1 MGRKA
6 GSCWWQMPSA
16 PLSLPGPVSSVLSPA
31 EAHGSTP
38 GPPPAP
44 PAAAALSG
52 DLWAGHRGS
61 RVTLPKNRAPTHLTH
76 RIHTC
81 THSEAEKPVNE
92 QLIHQKFRVNLKT
105 RIEIEPWIR
114 RFRAEGTVD
123 YSQLTFD
130 PGQNEL
136 IVGARPKKG
145 FLLFIKIELI
155 TSPNLL
161 ELHPGLNRDASVS
174 SHSPKT
180 CSQKPSLQ
188 AASGGPLIDTDL
200 VNLRPLHLLC
210 YVKLKQEA
218 EWHCDKF
225 TKGACFSRGKSEEEC
240 QNYIRVLLV
249 NGERL
254 FTCGTN
260 AFTPICT
267 NRTLTNLTEIHDQ
280 ISGMARCPYNPLHNS
295 TALITSSGE
304 LYAATAMDFSG
315 RDPAIYRS
323 LGGLPPLRTAQYN
336 SKWLNGTV
344 GGGLGWG
351 WVEAEPNFVSSY
363 DIGNFTYFFFR
374 ENAVEHDCGRTVF
387 SRAAR
392 VCKNDIGGRF
402 LLEDTWTT
410 FMKARLNCSR
420 PGEIPFSYNELQGTF
435 FLPEL
440 ELLYGIFTTNVNSI
454 AASAVCAFNLSAI
467 TQVFSGPF
475 KYQEN
480 SRSAWLPYP
489 NPNPDFQC
497 GTIDYGSYVNLT
509 ERNLQD
515 AQKFILMHEVIQPIV
530 PVPYFMEDNVRF
542 SHVAVDVVQGKDML
556 YHIIYLATGARGYYY
571 HMQDY
576 GTIKKV
582 LSPLNQTTGSCLLD
596 EIELFPPRRRQPIL
610 SLLILHSRS
619 ELFVGVRDQVIKIP
633 LIRCNFHK
641 TRDACVGA
649 RDPYCGWDLVLK
661 KCTMLEDSVSMS
673 QWEQSITRCPVRN
686 VTVDGHFGPWS
697 SWRSCSHSDGGSV
710 GSCQCRTRACNNPSP
725 QCGGQ
730 QCQGTSVEVANCSR
744 NGAWTPWTAWAPCS
758 TSCGIGF
765 QVRQRSCSNPTPRHG
780 GRVCVGQNR
789 EERYCNEHLPCPPH
803 IYWSAWSP
811 WERCTV
817 PCGGGIQ
824 SRRRTC
830 ENGNECPG
838 CSVVDANDG
847 EAQVADSLDFPACAT
862 PAVLVK
868 AIAHCGFKLSLTH
881 MTGMCFT
888 SAVCVLAET
897 NVAVTT
903 CYPPQEYQSCNTLP
917 CPDLKKTTP
926 WTPWTPVNI
935 SDNGGHYEQRFRY
948 TCKARVAEPGLLEV
962 GRQRIEMRYCSSD
975 GSTGCS
981 TDAQEVSSNCPCVS
995 DLLRSGRITGLTV
1008 NGGWS
1013 AWSSWS
1019 QCSRD
1024 CSSGIRSRKR
1034 TCTNPKP
1041 KYGGTSCLGPAQEY
1055 QECNTTPCPVDGS
1068 WSCWSPWSK
1077 CSVTCGGGHYI
1088 RTRTCSNPPPA
1099 YGGDICLGLHT
1110 EEALCNT
1117 QPCPESWSDWSEWS
1131 HCDSSGV
1138 QVRLRHCDVLFPTG
1152 NQCAGN
1158 TSESRACLT
1167 DSNYIPDFN
1176 VFHMIAVG
1184 LSSSILGCLVT
1195 LLVYTYCQRYQQ
1207 QSHDAT
1213 VIHPISAAPLNTS
1226 ITNHINKLDKYDSVE
1241 AIKAFNKNNLI
1252 LEERNKYFNP
1262 QLAGKT
1268 YTNAY
1273 FTDVNTYDDY

>member
-1 MGRKA
+1 M
-6 GSCWWQMPSA
+6 
-16 PLSLPGPVSSVLSPA
+16 
-31 EAHGSTP
+31 
-38 GPPPAP
+38 AP
-44 PAAAALSG
+44 PAGSSRARCMLSLQG
-52 DLWAGHRGS
+52 MLVLLAGSWAGREPSWAPESPCHRAEHPIIS
-61 RVTLPKNRAPTHLTH
+61 
-76 RIHTC
+76 
-81 THSEAEKPVNE
+81 HS
-92 QLIHQKFRVNLKT
+92 
-105 RIEIEPWIR
+105 EIEPWIH

-136 IVGARPKKG
+136 IVGARNH
-145 FLLFIKIELI
+145 LF
-155 TSPNLL
+155 
-161 ELHPGLNRDASVS
+161 R
-174 SHSPKT
+174 
-180 CSQKPSLQ
+180 
-188 AASGGPLIDTDL
+188 
-200 VNLRPLHLLC
+200 LHLEDLS
-210 YVKLKQEA
+210 LIQGA
-218 EWHCDKF
+218 EWQCDEF

-249 NGERL
+249 NGDRL

-267 NRTLTNLTEIHDQ
+267 NRTLTNLTEVHEQ

-295 TALITSSGE
+295 TALITSNGE

-336 SKWLNGTV
+336 SKWLN
-344 GGGLGWG
+344 
-351 WVEAEPNFVSSY
+351 EPNFVSSY

-374 ENAVEHDCGRTVF
+374 ENAVEHDCGKTIF

-420 PGEIPFSYNELQGTF
+420 PGEIPFDYSELQDTF

-440 ELLYGIFTTNVNSI
+440 ELLYGIFTTNMNSI

-515 AQKFILMHEVIQPIV
+515 AQKFILMHEVVQPVV

-556 YHIIYLATGARGYYY
+556 FHIIYLAT
-571 HMQDY
+571 DY
-576 GTIKKV
+576 GTIRKV
-582 LSPLNQTTGSCLLD
+582 LSPLNQSAGSCLLD
-596 EIELFPPRRRQPIL
+596 EIELFPPRKRQPIR
-610 SLLILHSRS
+610 SLLIQHSRS
-619 ELFVGVRDQVIKIP
+619 VLFVGVRDQVIKIP
-633 LIRCNFHK
+633 LMRCNFHK
-641 TRDACVGA
+641 TRQACVGA

-661 KCTMLEDSVSMS
+661 KCTTLEESLSMS
-673 QWEQSITRCPVRN
+673 QWEQSITECPTRN
-686 VTVDGHFGPWS
+686 VTVNGRFGPWS
-697 SWRSCSHSDGGSV
+697 GWKTCGHSDGGSV
-710 GSCQCRTRACNNPSP
+710 GSCLCRTRACDSPSP
-725 QCGGQ
+725 QCDGQ
-730 QCQGTSVEVANCSR
+730 QCQGPSVEVTNCSR
-744 NGAWTPWTAWAPCS
+744 NGAWTPWTSWSPCS

-765 QVRQRSCSNPTPRHG
+765 QVRQRTCSNPTPRHG

-803 IYWSAWSP
+803 VYWSSWSP

-817 PCGGGIQ
+817 PCGGGLQ
-824 SRRRTC
+824 TRRRTC

-838 CSVVDANDG
+838 CS
-847 EAQVADSLDFPACAT
+847 L
-862 PAVLVK
+862 
-868 AIAHCGFKLSLTH
+868 
-881 MTGMCFT
+881 
-888 SAVCVLAET
+888 
-897 NVAVTT
+897 
-903 CYPPQEYQSCNTLP
+903 EYQSCNSLP

-948 TCKARVAEPGLLEV
+948 TCKARVPDPGLLEV

-981 TDAQEVSSNCPCVS
+981 TDG
-995 DLLRSGRITGLTV
+995 DLLRSGRISAHTV

-1024 CSSGIRSRKR
+1024 CSRGIRSRKR
-1034 TCTNPKP
+1034 TCNNPEP
-1041 KYGGTSCLGPAQEY
+1041 KYGGIPCLGPALEY
-1055 QECNTTPCPVDGS
+1055 QECNITPCPVDGS

-1077 CSVTCGGGHYI
+1077 CSVTCGGGHYM

-1117 QPCPESWSDWSEWS
+1117 QPCPESWSGWSEWS
-1131 HCDSSGV
+1131 PCEPAGT
-1138 QVRLRHCDVLFPTG
+1138 QTRFRHCDVLFPTG
-1152 NQCAGN
+1152 NQCSGN
-1158 TSESRACLT
+1158 STETRACVFH
-1167 DSNYIPDFN
+1167 SNFIPETSIARSSREEKRCGDFN
-1176 VFHMIAVG
+1176 LFHMIAVG
-1184 LSSSILGCLVT
+1184 LSSSILGCLIT

-1262 QLAGKT
+1262 HLAGKT

-1273 FTDVNTYDDY
+1273 FTDLNTYDDY

>member
-1 MGRKA
+1 MAPPPVGR
-6 GSCWWQMPSA
+6 
-16 PLSLPGPVSSVLSPA
+16 LSLTRHAVLLL
-31 EAHGSTP
+31 HCM
-38 GPPPAP
+38 
-44 PAAAALSG
+44 LV
-52 DLWAGHRGS
+52 LWAGGVVGRRGPVLLPESPCHRAEHPLIS
-61 RVTLPKNRAPTHLTH
+61 
-76 RIHTC
+76 HTDM
-81 THSEAEKPVNE
+81 
-92 QLIHQKFRVNLKT
+92 
-105 RIEIEPWIR
+105 EPWIH

-130 PGQNEL
+130 PSQNEL
-136 IVGARPKKG
+136 IVGARNH
-145 FLLFIKIELI
+145 LFRLNLEDLSLI
-155 TSPNLL
+155 
-161 ELHPGLNRDASVS
+161 
-174 SHSPKT
+174 
-180 CSQKPSLQ
+180 
-188 AASGGPLIDTDL
+188 
-200 VNLRPLHLLC
+200 
-210 YVKLKQEA
+210 QEA
-218 EWHCDKF
+218 EWHCDEF

-249 NGERL
+249 NGDRL

-336 SKWLNGTV
+336 SKWLN
-344 GGGLGWG
+344 
-351 WVEAEPNFVSSY
+351 EPNFVSSY

-420 PGEIPFSYNELQGTF
+420 PGEIPFNYNELQGTF
-435 FLPEL
+435 YLPEL

-467 TQVFSGPF
+467 TQVFGGPF

-515 AQKFILMHEVIQPIV
+515 AQKFLLMNEVVQPV
-530 PVPYFMEDNVRF
+530 QPVPYFMEDNIRF

-556 YHIIYLATGARGYYY
+556 FHIIYLAT
-571 HMQDY
+571 DY
-576 GTIKKV
+576 GTIRKV
-582 LSPLNQTTGSCLLD
+582 LSPLNQSMGSCLLD
-596 EIELFPPRRRQPIL
+596 EIELFPPRRRQPIR
-610 SLLILHSRS
+610 SLLILHSSS
-619 ELFVGVRDQVIKIP
+619 ELYVGVRDQVIKIP
-633 LIRCNFHK
+633 LMRCNFHK
-641 TRDACVGA
+641 TREACVGA
-649 RDPYCGWDLVLK
+649 RDPYCGWDLVLR
-661 KCTMLEDSVSMS
+661 KCTTLEESVSMS
-673 QWEQSITRCPVRN
+673 QWEQSITKCPVRN
-686 VTVDGHFGPWS
+686 VTVDGGFGSWS
-697 SWRSCSHSDGGSV
+697 GWGACSNTDGGSA
-710 GSCQCRTRACNNPSP
+710 GSCLCRTRACDNPTP

-730 QCQGTSVEVANCSR
+730 SCHGLNVEVANCSR
-744 NGAWTPWTAWAPCS
+744 NGAWTPWTLWAPCS

-803 IYWSAWSP
+803 VYWSAWSA

-838 CSVVDANDG
+838 CA
-847 EAQVADSLDFPACAT
+847 
-862 PAVLVK
+862 
-868 AIAHCGFKLSLTH
+868 
-881 MTGMCFT
+881 
-888 SAVCVLAET
+888 
-897 NVAVTT
+897 
-903 CYPPQEYQSCNTLP
+903 QEYQSCNTLP

-948 TCKARVAEPGLLEV
+948 TCKARVPDPALLEV

-981 TDAQEVSSNCPCVS
+981 TDGE
-995 DLLRSGRITGLTV
+995 LLLSGKISGHTV
-1008 NGGWS
+1008 NGGWTS
-1013 AWSSWS
+1013 WSSWS

-1024 CSSGIRSRKR
+1024 CSRGIRSRKR
-1034 TCTNPKP
+1034 TCTSPEP
-1041 KYGGTSCLGPAQEY
+1041 RHGGQTCLGPAQEY
-1055 QECNTTPCPVDGS
+1055 QECNVTPCPVDGS
-1068 WSCWSPWSK
+1068 WSCWSGWSK
-1077 CSVTCGGGHYI
+1077 CSVTCGGGHYM
-1088 RTRTCSNPPPA
+1088 RTRTCNNPPPA

-1117 QPCPESWSDWSEWS
+1117 QSCPESWSNWSEWS
-1131 HCDSSGV
+1131 QCDSAGSQLRV
-1138 QVRLRHCDVLFPTG
+1138 RHCDILFPTG
-1152 NQCAGN
+1152 NQCSGN
-1158 TSESRACLT
+1158 HTETRACPP
-1167 DSNYIPDFN
+1167 DSNFIPEVSIARSSQEERRCGDFN
-1176 VFHMIAVG
+1176 LFHMIAVG
-1184 LSSSILGCLVT
+1184 LSSSIMGCLVT

-1241 AIKAFNKNNLI
+1241 AIKPDVSVLLTLDEPGMRQPLSANMAVSMRG
-1252 LEERNKYFNP
+1252 LEIFY
-1262 QLAGKT
+1262 
-1268 YTNAY
+1268 
-1273 FTDVNTYDDY
+1273 

>member
-1 MGRKA
+1 
-6 GSCWWQMPSA
+6 P
-16 PLSLPGPVSSVLSPA
+16 VLSVA
-31 EAHGSTP
+31 EM
-38 GPPPAP
+38 
-44 PAAAALSG
+44 
-52 DLWAGHRGS
+52 
-61 RVTLPKNRAPTHLTH
+61 
-76 RIHTC
+76 
-81 THSEAEKPVNE
+81 
-92 QLIHQKFRVNLKT
+92 
-105 RIEIEPWIR
+105 EPWIF
-114 RFRAEGTVD
+114 RFKAEGTVD

-136 IVGARPKKG
+136 IVGARNHLFRLNLEDLTLIQPFESVIRRVTAQPAELGLRSRTCDRGRIGKSLHSSTCWQILGLKG
-145 FLLFIKIELI
+145 RL
-155 TSPNLL
+155 
-161 ELHPGLNRDASVS
+161 G
-174 SHSPKT
+174 
-180 CSQKPSLQ
+180 
-188 AASGGPLIDTDL
+188 
-200 VNLRPLHLLC
+200 
-210 YVKLKQEA
+210 EA
-218 EWHCDKF
+218 EWHCDEF
-225 TKGACFSRGKSEEEC
+225 TRGACFSRGKSEEEC

-249 NGERL
+249 NGNRL

-336 SKWLNGTV
+336 SKWLN
-344 GGGLGWG
+344 
-351 WVEAEPNFVSSY
+351 EPNFVSSY

-374 ENAVEHDCGRTVF
+374 ENAVEHDCGRMVF
-387 SRAAR
+387 SRAGR

-420 PGEIPFSYNELQGTF
+420 PGEVPFNYNELQGTF
-435 FLPEL
+435 YLPEL
-440 ELLYGIFTTNVNSI
+440 ELLYGIFTTNVWSPPLLLVSTYRNSI
-454 AASAVCAFNLSAI
+454 AASAVCTFNLSAI
-467 TQVFSGPF
+467 AQVFRGPF

-497 GTIDYGSYVNLT
+497 GTIDSGSYVNLT

-515 AQKFILMHEVIQPIV
+515 AQKFLLMHEPVD
-530 PVPYFMEDNVRF
+530 PVPYFMEDSVRF
-542 SHVAVDVVQGKDML
+542 THVAVDVVQGKDVL
-556 YHIIYLATGARGYYY
+556 FHIIFLAT
-571 HMQDY
+571 DY
-576 GTIKKV
+576 GTIRKV
-582 LSPLNQTTGSCLLD
+582 LSPLNHSTGSCLLE
-596 EIELFPPRRRQPIL
+596 EIELFPPRKRQPIR

-619 ELFVGVRDQVIKIP
+619 ELYVGVRDQVIKIP
-633 LIRCNFHK
+633 LKRCSYHK
-641 TRDACVGA
+641 SREACVGA
-649 RDPYCGWDLVLK
+649 RDPYCGWDLLLK
-661 KCTMLEDSVSMS
+661 KCTTLEESVRMS
-673 QWEQSITRCPVRN
+673 QWEQSITKCPVRN
-686 VTVDGHFGPWS
+686 VTVDGGFGAWS
-697 SWRSCSHSDGGSV
+697 GWSACSHNDGGNG
-710 GSCQCRTRACNNPSP
+710 GSCLCRTRACDSPSP

-730 QCQGTSVEVANCSR
+730 QCQGISVEVANCSR
-744 NGAWTPWTAWAPCS
+744 NGAWTPWTSWSPCS

-765 QVRQRSCSNPTPRHG
+765 QVRQRSCSNPSPRHG

-803 IYWSAWSP
+803 VYWSAWSV

-817 PCGGGIQ
+817 ACGGGIQ

-830 ENGNECPG
+830 ENGNDCPG
-838 CSVVDANDG
+838 CG
-847 EAQVADSLDFPACAT
+847 QIL
-862 PAVLVK
+862 
-868 AIAHCGFKLSLTH
+868 
-881 MTGMCFT
+881 
-888 SAVCVLAET
+888 
-897 NVAVTT
+897 T
-903 CYPPQEYQSCNTLP
+903 CYHALVRGLACVPSRSVFGTLSTTEAPREFCCILGVYNIDRQIKEAEFLGPPGNSELMLATNEYQSCNTLP

-948 TCKARVAEPGLLEV
+948 TCKARIPDPSLLEV

-981 TDAQEVSSNCPCVS
+981 TDGDV
-995 DLLRSGRITGLTV
+995 LRLGRISGNTL

-1013 AWSSWS
+1013 SWTSWS

-1024 CSSGIRSRKR
+1024 CSRGIRSRKR
-1034 TCTNPKP
+1034 TCNNPEP
-1041 KYGGTSCLGPAQEY
+1041 KYGGQACQGPAQEY
-1055 QECNTTPCPVDGS
+1055 QECNITPCPVDGS
-1068 WSCWSPWSK
+1068 WSCWSSWSK
-1077 CSVTCGGGHYI
+1077 CSVTCGGGHYM

-1117 QPCPESWSDWSEWS
+1117 QPCPEVSIAR
-1131 HCDSSGV
+1131 SSQDERRCG
-1138 QVRLRHCDVLFPTG
+1138 
-1152 NQCAGN
+1152 
-1158 TSESRACLT
+1158 
-1167 DSNYIPDFN
+1167 DFN
-1176 VFHMIAVG
+1176 LFHMIAVG

-1195 LLVYTYCQRYQQ
+1195 LLVYSYCQRYQQ
-1207 QSHDAT
+1207 QAHDAT
-1213 VIHPISAAPLNTS
+1213 VIHPITAAPLNTS

-1273 FTDVNTYDDY
+1273 FTDLNTYDDY

>member
-1 MGRKA
+1 M
-6 GSCWWQMPSA
+6 
-16 PLSLPGPVSSVLSPA
+16 
-31 EAHGSTP
+31 
-38 GPPPAP
+38 AP
-44 PAAAALSG
+44 PAGSSRARCMLSLQG
-52 DLWAGHRGS
+52 MLVLLAGSWAGREPSWAPESPCHRAEHPIIS
-61 RVTLPKNRAPTHLTH
+61 
-76 RIHTC
+76 
-81 THSEAEKPVNE
+81 HS
-92 QLIHQKFRVNLKT
+92 
-105 RIEIEPWIR
+105 EIEPWIH

-136 IVGARPKKG
+136 IVGARNH
-145 FLLFIKIELI
+145 LF
-155 TSPNLL
+155 
-161 ELHPGLNRDASVS
+161 R
-174 SHSPKT
+174 
-180 CSQKPSLQ
+180 
-188 AASGGPLIDTDL
+188 
-200 VNLRPLHLLC
+200 LHLEDLS
-210 YVKLKQEA
+210 LIQGA
-218 EWHCDKF
+218 EWQCDEF

-249 NGERL
+249 NGDRL

-267 NRTLTNLTEIHDQ
+267 NRTLTNLTEVHEQ

-295 TALITSSGE
+295 TALITSNGE

-336 SKWLNGTV
+336 SKWLN
-344 GGGLGWG
+344 
-351 WVEAEPNFVSSY
+351 EPNFVSSY

-374 ENAVEHDCGRTVF
+374 ENAVEHDCGKTIF

-392 VCKNDIGGRF
+392 
-402 LLEDTWTT
+402 
-410 FMKARLNCSR
+410 ARLNCSR
-420 PGEIPFSYNELQGTF
+420 PGEIPFDYSELQDTF

-440 ELLYGIFTTNVNSI
+440 ELLYGIFTTNMNSI

-515 AQKFILMHEVIQPIV
+515 AQKFILMHEVVQPVV

-556 YHIIYLATGARGYYY
+556 FHIIYLAT
-571 HMQDY
+571 DY
-576 GTIKKV
+576 GTIRKV
-582 LSPLNQTTGSCLLD
+582 LSPLNQSAGSCLLD
-596 EIELFPPRRRQPIL
+596 EIELFPPRKRQPIR
-610 SLLILHSRS
+610 SLLIQHSRS
-619 ELFVGVRDQVIKIP
+619 VLFVGVRDQVIKIP
-633 LIRCNFHK
+633 LMRCNFHK
-641 TRDACVGA
+641 TRQACVGA

-661 KCTMLEDSVSMS
+661 KCTTLEESLSMS
-673 QWEQSITRCPVRN
+673 QWEQSITECPTRN
-686 VTVDGHFGPWS
+686 VTVNGRFGPWS
-697 SWRSCSHSDGGSV
+697 GWKTCGHSDGGSV
-710 GSCQCRTRACNNPSP
+710 GSCLCRTRACDSPSP
-725 QCGGQ
+725 QCDGQ
-730 QCQGTSVEVANCSR
+730 QCQGPSVEVTNCSR
-744 NGAWTPWTAWAPCS
+744 NGAWTPWTSWSPCS

-765 QVRQRSCSNPTPRHG
+765 QVRQRTCSNPTPRHG

-803 IYWSAWSP
+803 VYWSSWSP

-817 PCGGGIQ
+817 PCGGGLQ
-824 SRRRTC
+824 TRRRTC

-838 CSVVDANDG
+838 CS
-847 EAQVADSLDFPACAT
+847 L
-862 PAVLVK
+862 
-868 AIAHCGFKLSLTH
+868 
-881 MTGMCFT
+881 
-888 SAVCVLAET
+888 
-897 NVAVTT
+897 
-903 CYPPQEYQSCNTLP
+903 EYQSCNSLP

-948 TCKARVAEPGLLEV
+948 TCKARVPDPGLLEV

-981 TDAQEVSSNCPCVS
+981 TDG
-995 DLLRSGRITGLTV
+995 DLLRSGRISAHTV

-1024 CSSGIRSRKR
+1024 CSRGIRSRKR
-1034 TCTNPKP
+1034 TCNNPEP
-1041 KYGGTSCLGPAQEY
+1041 KYGGIPCLGPALEY
-1055 QECNTTPCPVDGS
+1055 QECNITPCPVDGS

-1077 CSVTCGGGHYI
+1077 CSVTCGGGHYM

-1117 QPCPESWSDWSEWS
+1117 QPCPESWSGWSEWS
-1131 HCDSSGV
+1131 PCEPAGT
-1138 QVRLRHCDVLFPTG
+1138 QTRFRHCDVLFPTG
-1152 NQCAGN
+1152 NQCSGN
-1158 TSESRACLT
+1158 STETRACVFH
-1167 DSNYIPDFN
+1167 SNFIPETSIARSSREEKRCGDFN
-1176 VFHMIAVG
+1176 LFHMIAVG
-1184 LSSSILGCLVT
+1184 LSSSILGCLIT

-1241 AIKAFNKNNLI
+1241 AIKPDVSVLLPLDDHSMRQPLSSNI
-1252 LEERNKYFNP
+1252 GMSRGLEVFY
-1262 QLAGKT
+1262 
-1268 YTNAY
+1268 
-1273 FTDVNTYDDY
+1273 

>member
-1 MGRKA
+1 MACPASGT
-6 GSCWWQMPSA
+6 
-16 PLSLPGPVSSVLSPA
+16 PLTCYLVLLRGLLLLLQPRGVPCGAATGALESPC
-31 EAHGSTP
+31 HR
-38 GPPPAP
+38 
-44 PAAAALSG
+44 
-52 DLWAGHRGS
+52 AGHPLIS
-61 RVTLPKNRAPTHLTH
+61 
-76 RIHTC
+76 HT
-81 THSEAEKPVNE
+81 
-92 QLIHQKFRVNLKT
+92 
-105 RIEIEPWIR
+105 EIEPWIR

-136 IVGARPKKG
+136 IVGARNH
-145 FLLFIKIELI
+145 LF
-155 TSPNLL
+155 
-161 ELHPGLNRDASVS
+161 R
-174 SHSPKT
+174 
-180 CSQKPSLQ
+180 
-188 AASGGPLIDTDL
+188 
-200 VNLRPLHLLC
+200 LHLEDLS
-210 YVKLKQEA
+210 LIQEA
-218 EWHCDKF
+218 EWHCDVF

-249 NGERL
+249 NGDRL

-336 SKWLNGTV
+336 SKWLN
-344 GGGLGWG
+344 
-351 WVEAEPNFVSSY
+351 EPNFVSSY

-387 SRAAR
+387 SRVAR

-420 PGEIPFSYNELQGTF
+420 PGEIPFTYNELQGTF
-435 FLPEL
+435 LLPEL

-454 AASAVCAFNLSAI
+454 AASAVCAFNLSAV

-489 NPNPDFQC
+489 NPTPDFQC

-515 AQKFILMHEVIQPIV
+515 AQKFILMHEVVQPIV

-556 YHIIYLATGARGYYY
+556 YHIIYLAT
-571 HMQDY
+571 DY

-596 EIELFPPRRRQPIL
+596 EIELFPSRRRRPIL
-610 SLLILHSRS
+610 SLLILHSGS
-619 ELFVGVRDQVIKIP
+619 ELFVGVRDQVIKIH
-633 LIRCNFHK
+633 LMRCDFHK
-641 TRDACVGA
+641 TREACVGA

-661 KCTMLEDSVSMS
+661 KCTTLEESVSMS
-673 QWEQSITRCPVRN
+673 QWEQSITQCPVRN
-686 VTVDGHFGPWS
+686 VTVDGHFGTWS
-697 SWRSCSHSDGGSV
+697 NWKACSHSDGVTMGW
-710 GSCQCRTRACNNPSP
+710 CQCRTRLCNSPSP

-730 QCQGTSVEVANCSR
+730 QCQGSSVEVANCSR
-744 NGAWTPWTAWAPCS
+744 NGAWTPWTSWTPCS
-758 TSCGIGF
+758 TTCGIGF

-803 IYWSAWSP
+803 VYWSAWSP

-817 PCGGGIQ
+817 PCGGGVQ
-824 SRRRTC
+824 SRRRNC

-838 CSVVDANDG
+838 CSV
-847 EAQVADSLDFPACAT
+847 
-862 PAVLVK
+862 
-868 AIAHCGFKLSLTH
+868 
-881 MTGMCFT
+881 
-888 SAVCVLAET
+888 
-897 NVAVTT
+897 
-903 CYPPQEYQSCNTLP
+903 EYQSCNTLP
-917 CPDLKKTTP
+917 CLDLKKTTP

-948 TCKARVAEPGLLEV
+948 TCKARVPEPSLLEV

-981 TDAQEVSSNCPCVS
+981 ADGE
-995 DLLRSGRITGLTV
+995 LMLSGRITGLMV
-1008 NGGWS
+1008 NGAWS
-1013 AWSSWS
+1013 SWSSWS

-1034 TCTNPKP
+1034 VCASPKP
-1041 KYGGTSCLGPAQEY
+1041 KYGGTACLGPAQEY

-1068 WSCWSPWSK
+1068 WSCWSSWSK
-1077 CSVTCGGGHYI
+1077 CSVTCGGGHYV

-1131 HCDSSGV
+1131 HCDSSGS

-1152 NQCAGN
+1152 NQCSGN
-1158 TSESRACLT
+1158 SSESRTCLS
-1167 DSNYIPDFN
+1167 DNFIPEISVAHSSRDYRQCGDFS
-1176 VFHMIAVG
+1176 VFHMVAVG
-1184 LSSSILGCLVT
+1184 LSSSMLGCLVT
-1195 LLVYTYCQRYQQ
+1195 LLVYTYCQRFQQ

-1226 ITNHINKLDKYDSVE
+1226 VTNHINKLDKYDSVE

-1262 QLAGKT
+1262 QLAAKT
-1268 YTNAY
+1268 YTNTY

>member
-1 MGRKA
+1 MYQPLHFLLLEDYFPTVA
-6 GSCWWQMPSA
+6 NWCLFLCLCHSISANVSCA
-16 PLSLPGPVSSVLSPA
+16 VLS
-31 EAHGSTP
+31 
-38 GPPPAP
+38 
-44 PAAAALSG
+44 
-52 DLWAGHRGS
+52 
-61 RVTLPKNRAPTHLTH
+61 
-76 RIHTC
+76 
-81 THSEAEKPVNE
+81 
-92 QLIHQKFRVNLKT
+92 
-105 RIEIEPWIR
+105 
-114 RFRAEGTVD
+114 
-123 YSQLTFD
+123 
-130 PGQNEL
+130 
-136 IVGARPKKG
+136 
-145 FLLFIKIELI
+145 
-155 TSPNLL
+155 SP
-161 ELHPGLNRDASVS
+161 
-174 SHSPKT
+174 
-180 CSQKPSLQ
+180 Q
-188 AASGGPLIDTDL
+188 
-200 VNLRPLHLLC
+200 
-210 YVKLKQEA
+210 
-218 EWHCDKF
+218 
-225 TKGACFSRGKSEEEC
+225 EEC

-249 NGERL
+249 NGDRL

-336 SKWLNGTV
+336 SKWLN
-344 GGGLGWG
+344 
-351 WVEAEPNFVSSY
+351 EPNFVSSY

-420 PGEIPFSYNELQGTF
+420 PGEIPFNYNELQGTF
-435 FLPEL
+435 YLPEL

-467 TQVFSGPF
+467 TQVFGGPF

-515 AQKFILMHEVIQPIV
+515 AQKFLLMNEVVQPV
-530 PVPYFMEDNVRF
+530 QPVPYFMEDNIRF

-556 YHIIYLATGARGYYY
+556 FHIIYLAT
-571 HMQDY
+571 DY
-576 GTIKKV
+576 GTIRKV
-582 LSPLNQTTGSCLLD
+582 LSPLNQSMGSCLLD
-596 EIELFPPRRRQPIL
+596 EIELFPPRRRQPIR
-610 SLLILHSRS
+610 SLLILHSSS
-619 ELFVGVRDQVIKIP
+619 ELYVGVRDQVIKIP
-633 LIRCNFHK
+633 LMRCNFHK
-641 TRDACVGA
+641 TREACVGA
-649 RDPYCGWDLVLK
+649 RDPYCGWDLVLR
-661 KCTMLEDSVSMS
+661 KCTTLEESVSMS
-673 QWEQSITRCPVRN
+673 QWEQSITKCPVRN
-686 VTVDGHFGPWS
+686 VTVDGGFGSWS
-697 SWRSCSHSDGGSV
+697 GWGACSNTDGGSA
-710 GSCQCRTRACNNPSP
+710 GSCLCRTRACDNPTP

-730 QCQGTSVEVANCSR
+730 SCHGLNVEVANCSR
-744 NGAWTPWTAWAPCS
+744 NGVWTPWTLWAPCS

-803 IYWSAWSP
+803 VYWSAWSA

-838 CSVVDANDG
+838 CA
-847 EAQVADSLDFPACAT
+847 
-862 PAVLVK
+862 
-868 AIAHCGFKLSLTH
+868 
-881 MTGMCFT
+881 
-888 SAVCVLAET
+888 
-897 NVAVTT
+897 
-903 CYPPQEYQSCNTLP
+903 QEYQSCNTLP

-948 TCKARVAEPGLLEV
+948 TCKARVPDPALLEV

-981 TDAQEVSSNCPCVS
+981 TDGEWNK
-995 DLLRSGRITGLTV
+995 LLLSGKISGHTV
-1008 NGGWS
+1008 NGGWTS
-1013 AWSSWS
+1013 WSSWS

-1024 CSSGIRSRKR
+1024 CSRGIRSRKR
-1034 TCTNPKP
+1034 TCTSPEP
-1041 KYGGTSCLGPAQEY
+1041 RHGGQTCLGPAQEY
-1055 QECNTTPCPVDGS
+1055 QECNVTPCPVDGS
-1068 WSCWSPWSK
+1068 WSCWSGWSK
-1077 CSVTCGGGHYI
+1077 CSVTCGGGHYM
-1088 RTRTCSNPPPA
+1088 RTRTCNNPPPA

-1110 EEALCNT
+1110 EEALCNI
-1117 QPCPESWSDWSEWS
+1117 QSCPESWSNWSEWS
-1131 HCDSSGV
+1131 QCDSAGSQLRV
-1138 QVRLRHCDVLFPTG
+1138 RHCDILFPTG
-1152 NQCAGN
+1152 NQCSGN
-1158 TSESRACLT
+1158 HTETRACPP
-1167 DSNYIPDFN
+1167 DSNFIPVSIARSSQEERRCGGMNFN
-1176 VFHMIAVG
+1176 LFHMIAVG
-1184 LSSSILGCLVT
+1184 LSSSIMGCLVT

-1241 AIKAFNKNNLI
+1241 AIKVCI
-1252 LEERNKYFNP
+1252 LSHS
-1262 QLAGKT
+1262 LGKIML
-1268 YTNAY
+1268 
-1273 FTDVNTYDDY
+1273 

>member
-1 MGRKA
+1 MAPPPVGR
-6 GSCWWQMPSA
+6 
-16 PLSLPGPVSSVLSPA
+16 LSLTRHAVLLL
-31 EAHGSTP
+31 HCM
-38 GPPPAP
+38 
-44 PAAAALSG
+44 LV
-52 DLWAGHRGS
+52 LWAGGVVGRRGPVLLPESPCHRAEHPLIS
-61 RVTLPKNRAPTHLTH
+61 
-76 RIHTC
+76 HTDM
-81 THSEAEKPVNE
+81 
-92 QLIHQKFRVNLKT
+92 
-105 RIEIEPWIR
+105 EPWIH

-130 PGQNEL
+130 PSQNEL
-136 IVGARPKKG
+136 IVGARNH
-145 FLLFIKIELI
+145 LFRLNLEDLSLI
-155 TSPNLL
+155 
-161 ELHPGLNRDASVS
+161 
-174 SHSPKT
+174 
-180 CSQKPSLQ
+180 
-188 AASGGPLIDTDL
+188 
-200 VNLRPLHLLC
+200 
-210 YVKLKQEA
+210 QEA
-218 EWHCDKF
+218 EWHCDEF
-225 TKGACFSRGKSEEEC
+225 TKGACFSRGKSELSLKRNSNVCTYKWQILETWLRCLFLCLCHSISANVSCAVLSSPQEEC

-249 NGERL
+249 NGDRL

-336 SKWLNGTV
+336 SKWLN
-344 GGGLGWG
+344 
-351 WVEAEPNFVSSY
+351 EPNFVSSY

-420 PGEIPFSYNELQGTF
+420 PGEIPFNYNELQGTF
-435 FLPEL
+435 YLPEL

-467 TQVFSGPF
+467 TQVFGGPF

-515 AQKFILMHEVIQPIV
+515 AQKFLLMNEVVQPV
-530 PVPYFMEDNVRF
+530 QPVPYFMEDNIRF

-556 YHIIYLATGARGYYY
+556 FHIIYLAT
-571 HMQDY
+571 DY
-576 GTIKKV
+576 GTIRKV
-582 LSPLNQTTGSCLLD
+582 LSPLNQSMGSCLLD
-596 EIELFPPRRRQPIL
+596 EIELFPPRRRQPIR
-610 SLLILHSRS
+610 SLLILHSSS
-619 ELFVGVRDQVIKIP
+619 ELYVGVRDQVIKIP
-633 LIRCNFHK
+633 LMRCNFHK
-641 TRDACVGA
+641 TREACVGA
-649 RDPYCGWDLVLK
+649 RDPYCGWDLVLR
-661 KCTMLEDSVSMS
+661 KCTTLEESVSMS
-673 QWEQSITRCPVRN
+673 QWEQSITKCPVRN
-686 VTVDGHFGPWS
+686 VTVDGGFGSWS
-697 SWRSCSHSDGGSV
+697 GWGACSNTDGGSA
-710 GSCQCRTRACNNPSP
+710 GSCLCRTRACDNPTP

-730 QCQGTSVEVANCSR
+730 SCHGLNVEVANCSR
-744 NGAWTPWTAWAPCS
+744 NGAWTPWTLWAPCS

-803 IYWSAWSP
+803 VYWSAWSA

-838 CSVVDANDG
+838 CA
-847 EAQVADSLDFPACAT
+847 
-862 PAVLVK
+862 
-868 AIAHCGFKLSLTH
+868 
-881 MTGMCFT
+881 
-888 SAVCVLAET
+888 
-897 NVAVTT
+897 
-903 CYPPQEYQSCNTLP
+903 QEYQSCNTLP

-948 TCKARVAEPGLLEV
+948 TCKARVPDPALLEV

-981 TDAQEVSSNCPCVS
+981 TDGE
-995 DLLRSGRITGLTV
+995 LLLSGKISGHTV
-1008 NGGWS
+1008 NGGWTS
-1013 AWSSWS
+1013 WSSWS

-1024 CSSGIRSRKR
+1024 CSRGIRSRKR
-1034 TCTNPKP
+1034 TCTSPEP
-1041 KYGGTSCLGPAQEY
+1041 RHGGQTCLGPAQEY
-1055 QECNTTPCPVDGS
+1055 QECNVTPCPVDGS
-1068 WSCWSPWSK
+1068 WSCWSGWSK
-1077 CSVTCGGGHYI
+1077 CSVTCGGGHYM
-1088 RTRTCSNPPPA
+1088 RTRTCNNPPPA

-1117 QPCPESWSDWSEWS
+1117 QSCPESWSNWSEWS
-1131 HCDSSGV
+1131 QCDSAGSQLRV
-1138 QVRLRHCDVLFPTG
+1138 RHCDILFPTG
-1152 NQCAGN
+1152 NQCSGN
-1158 TSESRACLT
+1158 HTETRACPP
-1167 DSNYIPDFN
+1167 DSNFIPEVSIARSSQEERRCGDFN
-1176 VFHMIAVG
+1176 LFHMIAVG
-1184 LSSSILGCLVT
+1184 LSSSIMGCLVT

-1241 AIKAFNKNNLI
+1241 AIKPDVSVLLTLDEPGMRQPLSANMAVSMRG
-1252 LEERNKYFNP
+1252 LEIFY
-1262 QLAGKT
+1262 
-1268 YTNAY
+1268 
-1273 FTDVNTYDDY
+1273 

>member
-1 MGRKA
+1 MGHPLTQHALLLLQCMLVLRPGGVA
-6 GSCWWQMPSA
+6 GRR
-16 PLSLPGPVSSVLSPA
+16 GPVLLPESPCFKA
-31 EAHGSTP
+31 EHP
-38 GPPPAP
+38 LVP
-44 PAAAALSG
+44 
-52 DLWAGHRGS
+52 
-61 RVTLPKNRAPTHLTH
+61 
-76 RIHTC
+76 
-81 THSEAEKPVNE
+81 HSEM
-92 QLIHQKFRVNLKT
+92 
-105 RIEIEPWIR
+105 EPWIF
-114 RFRAEGTVD
+114 RFKAEGTVD
-123 YSQLTFD
+123 FSQLTFD

-136 IVGARPKKG
+136 IVGARNH
-145 FLLFIKIELI
+145 LFRLSLEDLTLI
-155 TSPNLL
+155 Q
-161 ELHPGLNRDASVS
+161 G
-174 SHSPKT
+174 
-180 CSQKPSLQ
+180 
-188 AASGGPLIDTDL
+188 
-200 VNLRPLHLLC
+200 
-210 YVKLKQEA
+210 A
-218 EWHCDKF
+218 EWRCDEF

-249 NGERL
+249 NGNRL

-280 ISGMARCPYNPLHNS
+280 ISGMARCPYNPRHNS
-295 TALITSSGE
+295 TALITSGGE

-323 LGGLPPLRTAQYN
+323 LGGMPPLRTAQYN
-336 SKWLNGTV
+336 SKWLN
-344 GGGLGWG
+344 
-351 WVEAEPNFVSSY
+351 EPNFVSSY

-387 SRAAR
+387 SRAGR

-420 PGEIPFSYNELQGTF
+420 PGEIPFNYNELQGTF
-435 FLPEL
+435 YLPEM

-454 AASAVCAFNLSAI
+454 AASAVCAFNLSAV

-475 KYQEN
+475 KFQEN
-480 SRSAWLPYP
+480 SRSAWLPFP

-515 AQKFILMHEVIQPIV
+515 AQKFLLMHEVVQPVV

-542 SHVAVDVVQGKDML
+542 THVAVDVVQGKDQL
-556 YHIIYLATGARGYYY
+556 FHIIYLAT
-571 HMQDY
+571 DY
-576 GTIKKV
+576 GTIRKV
-582 LSPLNQTTGSCLLD
+582 LSPLNQSMGNCLLE
-596 EIELFPPRRRQPIL
+596 EIELFPPRKRQHIR

-619 ELFVGVRDQVIKIP
+619 ELYVGVRDQVLKIP
-633 LIRCNFHK
+633 LKRCNYHK
-641 TRDACVGA
+641 SREACVGA

-661 KCTMLEDSVSMS
+661 KCTTLEESVRMS
-673 QWEQSITRCPVRN
+673 QWEQSITKCPVRN
-686 VTVDGHFGPWS
+686 VTVDGGFGAWA
-697 SWRSCSHSDGGSV
+697 SWAACSHNEGG
-710 GSCQCRTRACNNPSP
+710 GGGACLCRTRACDKPAP

-730 QCQGTSVEVANCSR
+730 SCQGISVEVTNCSR
-744 NGAWTPWTAWAPCS
+744 NGAWTPWTVWSPCS

-789 EERYCNEHLPCPPH
+789 EERYCNEHLPCPAH
-803 IYWSAWSP
+803 VYWSAWSA

-838 CSVVDANDG
+838 CS
-847 EAQVADSLDFPACAT
+847 
-862 PAVLVK
+862 
-868 AIAHCGFKLSLTH
+868 
-881 MTGMCFT
+881 
-888 SAVCVLAET
+888 
-897 NVAVTT
+897 
-903 CYPPQEYQSCNTLP
+903 QEYQSCNTAP

-948 TCKARVAEPGLLEV
+948 TCKARVTEASLLEV

-981 TDAQEVSSNCPCVS
+981 TDGEV
-995 DLLRSGRITGLTV
+995 LRLGRISGHAV
-1008 NGGWS
+1008 SGGWTP
-1013 AWSSWS
+1013 WSSWA

-1024 CSSGIRSRKR
+1024 CSRGVRSRKR
-1034 TCTNPKP
+1034 TCTNPEP
-1041 KYGGTSCLGPAQEY
+1041 KYGGQTCMGAAQEY
-1055 QECNTTPCPVDGS
+1055 QECNVTPCPVDGS
-1068 WSCWSPWSK
+1068 WSCWSSWSR
-1077 CSVTCGGGHYI
+1077 CSVTCGGGHYM

-1099 YGGDICLGLHT
+1099 HGGDICLGLHT

-1117 QPCPESWSDWSEWS
+1117 QPCPESWSSWSDWSQCEGAGS
-1131 HCDSSGV
+1131 QMRV
-1138 QVRLRHCDVLFPTG
+1138 RHCDVLFPTG
-1152 NQCAGN
+1152 NQCSGN
-1158 TSESRACLT
+1158 STETRPCPP
-1167 DSNYIPDFN
+1167 DSNFISEVSIARSSQEEIYCGDFN
-1176 VFHMIAVG
+1176 LFHMMAVG

-1195 LLVYTYCQRYQQ
+1195 LLVYSYCQRYQQ

-1213 VIHPISAAPLNTS
+1213 VIHPVSAPLNTS

-1241 AIKAFNKNNLI
+1241 AIKAFNKNNLL

-1268 YTNAY
+1268 YTNSF
-1273 FTDVNTYDDY
+1273 FTDLNTYDDY

>member
-1 MGRKA
+1 MA
-6 GSCWWQMPSA
+6 PPSA
-16 PLSLPGPVSSVLSPA
+16 GRSSLAQHVVLLVQCILVLQAGDVVCRKGPVLLPESPCHRA
-31 EAHGSTP
+31 EHPLIS
-38 GPPPAP
+38 
-44 PAAAALSG
+44 
-52 DLWAGHRGS
+52 
-61 RVTLPKNRAPTHLTH
+61 
-76 RIHTC
+76 HTDM
-81 THSEAEKPVNE
+81 
-92 QLIHQKFRVNLKT
+92 
-105 RIEIEPWIR
+105 EPWIH

-130 PGQNEL
+130 PSQNEL
-136 IVGARPKKG
+136 IVGARNH
-145 FLLFIKIELI
+145 LFRLNLEDLSLI
-155 TSPNLL
+155 
-161 ELHPGLNRDASVS
+161 
-174 SHSPKT
+174 
-180 CSQKPSLQ
+180 
-188 AASGGPLIDTDL
+188 
-200 VNLRPLHLLC
+200 
-210 YVKLKQEA
+210 QEA
-218 EWHCDKF
+218 EWHCDEF

-249 NGERL
+249 NGDRL

-295 TALITSSGE
+295 TALITSSGD

-323 LGGLPPLRTAQYN
+323 LGGLPPQRTAQYN
-336 SKWLNGTV
+336 SKWLN
-344 GGGLGWG
+344 
-351 WVEAEPNFVSSY
+351 EPNFVSSY

-374 ENAVEHDCGRTVF
+374 ENALEHDCGRTVF

-420 PGEIPFSYNELQGTF
+420 PGEIPFNYNELQGTF
-435 FLPEL
+435 YLPEL
-440 ELLYGIFTTNVNSI
+440 DLLYGIFTTNVNSI

-467 TQVFSGPF
+467 TRVFGGPF

-497 GTIDYGSYVNLT
+497 GTIDYGSYLNLT

-515 AQKFILMHEVIQPIV
+515 AQKFLLMNEVIQPV
-530 PVPYFMEDNVRF
+530 QPVPYFMEDDVRF

-556 YHIIYLATGARGYYY
+556 FHIIYLAT
-571 HMQDY
+571 DY
-576 GTIKKV
+576 GTIRKV
-582 LSPLNQTTGSCLLD
+582 LSPLNQTMGSCLLD
-596 EIELFPPRRRQPIL
+596 EIELFPPRRKQPIR
-610 SLLILHSRS
+610 SLLILHSSS
-619 ELFVGVRDQVIKIP
+619 ELYVGVRDQVIKIP
-633 LIRCNFHK
+633 LMRCDFHK
-641 TRDACVGA
+641 TREGCVGA
-649 RDPYCGWDLVLK
+649 RDPYCGWDLVLR
-661 KCTMLEDSVSMS
+661 KCTTLEESVSMS
-673 QWEQSITRCPVRN
+673 QWEQSITKCPVRN
-686 VTVDGHFGPWS
+686 LTLDGGFGPWTG
-697 SWRSCSHSDGGSV
+697 WGACSHTDGGSAD
-710 GSCQCRTRACNNPSP
+710 SCLCRTRPCDNPKP

-730 QCQGTSVEVANCSR
+730 SCHGLSVEVANCSR
-744 NGAWTPWTAWAPCS
+744 NGVWSPWTLWIPCS

-803 IYWSAWSP
+803 VYWSAWSA

-838 CSVVDANDG
+838 CA
-847 EAQVADSLDFPACAT
+847 
-862 PAVLVK
+862 
-868 AIAHCGFKLSLTH
+868 
-881 MTGMCFT
+881 
-888 SAVCVLAET
+888 
-897 NVAVTT
+897 
-903 CYPPQEYQSCNTLP
+903 QEYQSCNTQP

-948 TCKARVAEPGLLEV
+948 TCKARVPEPALLEV
-962 GRQRIEMRYCSSD
+962 GRQRIEMRYCSRD

-981 TDAQEVSSNCPCVS
+981 ADR
-995 DLLRSGRITGLTV
+995 DLLRSGKISGHTV
-1008 NGGWS
+1008 NRDWTS
-1013 AWSSWS
+1013 WSSWS

-1024 CSSGIRSRKR
+1024 CSRGIRSRKR
-1034 TCTNPKP
+1034 FCDSPEP
-1041 KYGGTSCLGPAQEY
+1041 PHGGQTCLGPAQEY
-1055 QECNTTPCPVDGS
+1055 QECNITPCPVDGS
-1068 WSCWSPWSK
+1068 WSCWSGWSM
-1077 CSVTCGGGHYI
+1077 CSVTCGGGHYT
-1088 RTRTCSNPPPA
+1088 RSRTCNNPPPA

-1110 EEALCNT
+1110 EEALCNI
-1117 QPCPESWSDWSEWS
+1117 QSCPESWSNWSLWCQ
-1131 HCDSSGV
+1131 CDSSGSQLRV
-1138 QVRLRHCDVLFPTG
+1138 RHCNVLFPTG
-1152 NQCAGN
+1152 NQCSGSH
-1158 TSESRACLT
+1158 TETRACPP
-1167 DSNYIPDFN
+1167 DSNVIPEVSIARSSQEERRCGDFN

-1207 QSHDAT
+1207 QSHDVT
-1213 VIHPISAAPLNTS
+1213 VIHPISASPLNTS
-1226 ITNHINKLDKYDSVE
+1226 ITNHINKLDKYDSLE

-1262 QLAGKT
+1262 QRAGKT
-1268 YTNAY
+1268 YTNSY
-1273 FTDVNTYDDY
+1273 FTDLNTYDDY

>member
-1 MGRKA
+1 VCLFLCLCHSISA
-6 GSCWWQMPSA
+6 NVSCA
-16 PLSLPGPVSSVLSPA
+16 VLS
-31 EAHGSTP
+31 
-38 GPPPAP
+38 
-44 PAAAALSG
+44 
-52 DLWAGHRGS
+52 
-61 RVTLPKNRAPTHLTH
+61 
-76 RIHTC
+76 
-81 THSEAEKPVNE
+81 
-92 QLIHQKFRVNLKT
+92 
-105 RIEIEPWIR
+105 
-114 RFRAEGTVD
+114 
-123 YSQLTFD
+123 
-130 PGQNEL
+130 
-136 IVGARPKKG
+136 
-145 FLLFIKIELI
+145 
-155 TSPNLL
+155 SP
-161 ELHPGLNRDASVS
+161 
-174 SHSPKT
+174 
-180 CSQKPSLQ
+180 Q
-188 AASGGPLIDTDL
+188 
-200 VNLRPLHLLC
+200 
-210 YVKLKQEA
+210 
-218 EWHCDKF
+218 
-225 TKGACFSRGKSEEEC
+225 EEC

-249 NGERL
+249 NGDRL

-336 SKWLNGTV
+336 SKWLN
-344 GGGLGWG
+344 
-351 WVEAEPNFVSSY
+351 EPNFVSSY

-420 PGEIPFSYNELQGTF
+420 PGEIPFNYNELQGTF
-435 FLPEL
+435 YLPEL

-467 TQVFSGPF
+467 TQVFGGPF

-515 AQKFILMHEVIQPIV
+515 AQKFLLMNEVVQPV
-530 PVPYFMEDNVRF
+530 QPVPYFMEDNIRF

-556 YHIIYLATGARGYYY
+556 FHIIYLAT
-571 HMQDY
+571 DY
-576 GTIKKV
+576 GTIRKV
-582 LSPLNQTTGSCLLD
+582 LSPLNQSMGSCLLD
-596 EIELFPPRRRQPIL
+596 EIELFPPRRRQPIR
-610 SLLILHSRS
+610 SLLILHSSS
-619 ELFVGVRDQVIKIP
+619 ELYVGVRDQVIKIP
-633 LIRCNFHK
+633 LMRCNFHK
-641 TRDACVGA
+641 TREACVGA
-649 RDPYCGWDLVLK
+649 RDPYCGWDLVLR
-661 KCTMLEDSVSMS
+661 KCTTLEESVSMS
-673 QWEQSITRCPVRN
+673 QWEQSITKCPVRN
-686 VTVDGHFGPWS
+686 VTVDGGFGSWS
-697 SWRSCSHSDGGSV
+697 GWGACSNTDGGSA
-710 GSCQCRTRACNNPSP
+710 GSCLCRTRACDNPTP

-730 QCQGTSVEVANCSR
+730 SCHGLNVEVANCSR
-744 NGAWTPWTAWAPCS
+744 NGAWTPWTLWAPCS

-803 IYWSAWSP
+803 VYWSAWSA

-838 CSVVDANDG
+838 CA
-847 EAQVADSLDFPACAT
+847 
-862 PAVLVK
+862 
-868 AIAHCGFKLSLTH
+868 
-881 MTGMCFT
+881 
-888 SAVCVLAET
+888 
-897 NVAVTT
+897 
-903 CYPPQEYQSCNTLP
+903 QEYQSCNTLP

-948 TCKARVAEPGLLEV
+948 TCKARVPDPALLEV

-981 TDAQEVSSNCPCVS
+981 TDE
-995 DLLRSGRITGLTV
+995 LLLSGKISGHTV
-1008 NGGWS
+1008 NGGWTS
-1013 AWSSWS
+1013 WSSWS

-1024 CSSGIRSRKR
+1024 CSRGIRSRKR
-1034 TCTNPKP
+1034 TCTSPEP
-1041 KYGGTSCLGPAQEY
+1041 RHGGQTCLGPAQEY
-1055 QECNTTPCPVDGS
+1055 QECNVTPCPVDGS
-1068 WSCWSPWSK
+1068 WSCWSGWSK
-1077 CSVTCGGGHYI
+1077 CSVTCGGGHYM
-1088 RTRTCSNPPPA
+1088 RTRTCNNPPPA

-1117 QPCPESWSDWSEWS
+1117 QSCPESWSNWSEWS
-1131 HCDSSGV
+1131 QCDSAGSQLRV
-1138 QVRLRHCDVLFPTG
+1138 RHCDILFPTG
-1152 NQCAGN
+1152 NQCSGN
-1158 TSESRACLT
+1158 HTETRACPP
-1167 DSNYIPDFN
+1167 DSNFIPVSIARSSQEERRCGGMNFN
-1176 VFHMIAVG
+1176 LFHMIAVG
-1184 LSSSILGCLVT
+1184 LSSSIMGCLVT

-1241 AIKAFNKNNLI
+1241 AIKVLNRFQVFILKELFNISGSSWFKSII
-1252 LEERNKYFNP
+1252 LVSYIISEITLDTRLGF
-1262 QLAGKT
+1262 GKT
-1268 YTNAY
+1268 
-1273 FTDVNTYDDY
+1273 

>member
-1 MGRKA
+1 M
-6 GSCWWQMPSA
+6 
-16 PLSLPGPVSSVLSPA
+16 
-31 EAHGSTP
+31 HTHNTHTI
-38 GPPPAP
+38 PPPTQI
-44 PAAAALSG
+44 
-52 DLWAGHRGS
+52 H
-61 RVTLPKNRAPTHLTH
+61 
-76 RIHTC
+76 IHTHNPPHPNTHTHTHKQPSSSHTLC
-81 THSEAEKPVNE
+81 TVYM
-92 QLIHQKFRVNLKT
+92 
-105 RIEIEPWIR
+105 EPWIH
-114 RFRAEGTVD
+114 RFRDEGTVD

-130 PGQNEL
+130 PSQNEL
-136 IVGARPKKG
+136 IVGARNSNVCTYKWQILETWLRCL
-145 FLLFIKIELI
+145 FLCLCHSISANVSCAVLS
-155 TSPNLL
+155 SP
-161 ELHPGLNRDASVS
+161 
-174 SHSPKT
+174 
-180 CSQKPSLQ
+180 Q
-188 AASGGPLIDTDL
+188 
-200 VNLRPLHLLC
+200 
-210 YVKLKQEA
+210 
-218 EWHCDKF
+218 
-225 TKGACFSRGKSEEEC
+225 EEC

-249 NGERL
+249 NGDRL

-336 SKWLNGTV
+336 SKWLN
-344 GGGLGWG
+344 
-351 WVEAEPNFVSSY
+351 EPNFVSSY

-420 PGEIPFSYNELQGTF
+420 PGEIPFNYNELQGTF
-435 FLPEL
+435 YLPEL

-467 TQVFSGPF
+467 TQVFGGPF

-515 AQKFILMHEVIQPIV
+515 AQKFLLMNEVVQPV
-530 PVPYFMEDNVRF
+530 QPVPYFMEDNIRF

-556 YHIIYLATGARGYYY
+556 FHIIYLAT
-571 HMQDY
+571 DY
-576 GTIKKV
+576 GTIRKV
-582 LSPLNQTTGSCLLD
+582 LSPLNQSMGSCLLD
-596 EIELFPPRRRQPIL
+596 EIELFPPRRRQPIR
-610 SLLILHSRS
+610 SLLILHSSS
-619 ELFVGVRDQVIKIP
+619 ELYVGVRDQVIKIP
-633 LIRCNFHK
+633 LMRCNFHK
-641 TRDACVGA
+641 TREACVGA
-649 RDPYCGWDLVLK
+649 RDPYCGWDLVLR
-661 KCTMLEDSVSMS
+661 KCTTLEESVSMS
-673 QWEQSITRCPVRN
+673 QWEQSITKCPVRN
-686 VTVDGHFGPWS
+686 VTVDGGFGSWS
-697 SWRSCSHSDGGSV
+697 GWGACSNTDGGSA
-710 GSCQCRTRACNNPSP
+710 GSCLCRTRACDNPTP

-730 QCQGTSVEVANCSR
+730 SCHGLNVEVANCSR
-744 NGAWTPWTAWAPCS
+744 NGVWTPWTLWAPCS

-803 IYWSAWSP
+803 VYWSAWSA

-838 CSVVDANDG
+838 CA
-847 EAQVADSLDFPACAT
+847 
-862 PAVLVK
+862 
-868 AIAHCGFKLSLTH
+868 
-881 MTGMCFT
+881 
-888 SAVCVLAET
+888 
-897 NVAVTT
+897 
-903 CYPPQEYQSCNTLP
+903 QEYQSCNTLP

-948 TCKARVAEPGLLEV
+948 TCKARVPDPALLEV

-981 TDAQEVSSNCPCVS
+981 TDE
-995 DLLRSGRITGLTV
+995 LLLSGKISGHTV
-1008 NGGWS
+1008 NGGWTS
-1013 AWSSWS
+1013 WSSWS

-1024 CSSGIRSRKR
+1024 CSRGIRSRKR
-1034 TCTNPKP
+1034 TCTSPEP
-1041 KYGGTSCLGPAQEY
+1041 RHGGQTCLGPAQEY
-1055 QECNTTPCPVDGS
+1055 QECNVTPCPVDGS
-1068 WSCWSPWSK
+1068 WSCWSGWSK
-1077 CSVTCGGGHYI
+1077 CSVTCGGGHYM
-1088 RTRTCSNPPPA
+1088 RTRTCNNPPPA

-1110 EEALCNT
+1110 EEALCNI
-1117 QPCPESWSDWSEWS
+1117 QSCPESWSNWSEWS
-1131 HCDSSGV
+1131 QCDSAGSQLRV
-1138 QVRLRHCDVLFPTG
+1138 RHCDILFPTG
-1152 NQCAGN
+1152 NQCSGN
-1158 TSESRACLT
+1158 HTETRACPP
-1167 DSNYIPDFN
+1167 DSNFIPVSIARSSQEERRCGDFN
-1176 VFHMIAVG
+1176 LFHMIAVG
-1184 LSSSILGCLVT
+1184 LSSSIMGCLVT

-1241 AIKAFNKNNLI
+1241 AIKVCILSHSVAF
-1252 LEERNKYFNP
+1252 
-1262 QLAGKT
+1262 
-1268 YTNAY
+1268 
-1273 FTDVNTYDDY
+1273 

>member
-1 MGRKA
+1 MGRPVTQHALLLLQCLLVLWPA
-6 GSCWWQMPSA
+6 GVASRR
-16 PLSLPGPVSSVLSPA
+16 GPVLLPESPCHKT
-31 EAHGSTP
+31 EHP
-38 GPPPAP
+38 LIP
-44 PAAAALSG
+44 
-52 DLWAGHRGS
+52 
-61 RVTLPKNRAPTHLTH
+61 
-76 RIHTC
+76 
-81 THSEAEKPVNE
+81 HSEM
-92 QLIHQKFRVNLKT
+92 
-105 RIEIEPWIR
+105 EPWIF
-114 RFRAEGTVD
+114 RFKADGTVD

-136 IVGARPKKG
+136 IVGARNH
-145 FLLFIKIELI
+145 LFRLNLEDLTLI
-155 TSPNLL
+155 
-161 ELHPGLNRDASVS
+161 
-174 SHSPKT
+174 
-180 CSQKPSLQ
+180 
-188 AASGGPLIDTDL
+188 
-200 VNLRPLHLLC
+200 
-210 YVKLKQEA
+210 QEA
-218 EWHCDKF
+218 EWHCDEF

-249 NGERL
+249 NGNRL

-336 SKWLNGTV
+336 SKWLN
-344 GGGLGWG
+344 
-351 WVEAEPNFVSSY
+351 EPNFVSSY

-387 SRAAR
+387 SRAGR

-420 PGEIPFSYNELQGTF
+420 PGEIPFNYNELQGTF
-435 FLPEL
+435 YLPEL

-467 TQVFSGPF
+467 SQVFNGPF

-497 GTIDYGSYVNLT
+497 GTIDSGSYVNLT

-515 AQKFILMHEVIQPIV
+515 AQKFLLMHEVVQPVV

-542 SHVAVDVVQGKDML
+542 THVAVDVVQGKDTL
-556 YHIIYLATGARGYYY
+556 FHIIFLAT
-571 HMQDY
+571 DY
-576 GTIKKV
+576 GTIRKV
-582 LSPLNQTTGSCLLD
+582 LSPLNQSMGSCLLE
-596 EIELFPPRRRQPIL
+596 EIELFPPRKRQPIR

-619 ELFVGVRDQVIKIP
+619 ELYVGVRDQVIKIP
-633 LIRCNFHK
+633 LKRCSYHK
-641 TRDACVGA
+641 SREACVGA
-649 RDPYCGWDLVLK
+649 RDPYCGWDLLLK
-661 KCTMLEDSVSMS
+661 KCTTLEESVRMS
-673 QWEQSITRCPVRN
+673 QWEQSITKCPVRN
-686 VTVDGHFGPWS
+686 VTVDGGFGAWS
-697 SWRSCSHSDGGSV
+697 GWSTCSHNDGGSA
-710 GSCQCRTRACNNPSP
+710 GSCLCRTRACNNPTP

-730 QCQGTSVEVANCSR
+730 QCYGISVEVANCSR
-744 NGAWTPWTAWAPCS
+744 NGAWTPWTAWSPCS

-803 IYWSAWSP
+803 VYWSAWSA

-824 SRRRTC
+824 SRHRTC
-830 ENGNECPG
+830 ENGNDCPG
-838 CSVVDANDG
+838 CG
-847 EAQVADSLDFPACAT
+847 
-862 PAVLVK
+862 
-868 AIAHCGFKLSLTH
+868 
-881 MTGMCFT
+881 
-888 SAVCVLAET
+888 
-897 NVAVTT
+897 
-903 CYPPQEYQSCNTLP
+903 QEYQSCNTLP

-948 TCKARVAEPGLLEV
+948 TCKARIPDPSLLEV

-981 TDAQEVSSNCPCVS
+981 TDGEVLRLGRVS
-995 DLLRSGRITGLTV
+995 GHTV

-1013 AWSSWS
+1013 SWSSWS

-1024 CSSGIRSRKR
+1024 CSRGIRSRKR
-1034 TCTNPKP
+1034 TCSNPEP
-1041 KYGGTSCLGPAQEY
+1041 KYGGQACLGPTQEY
-1055 QECNTTPCPVDGS
+1055 QECNITPCPVDGS
-1068 WSCWSPWSK
+1068 WSCWSSWSK
-1077 CSVTCGGGHYI
+1077 CSVTCGGGHYM

-1117 QPCPESWSDWSEWS
+1117 QSCPESWSSWSEWS
-1131 HCDSSGV
+1131 HCDPNGAQLRV
-1138 QVRLRHCDVLFPTG
+1138 RHCDVMFPTG
-1152 NQCAGN
+1152 NQCLGN
-1158 TSESRACLT
+1158 NTETRPCSP
-1167 DSNYIPDFN
+1167 DSNFIPEVSIARSSQEERRCGDFN
-1176 VFHMIAVG
+1176 LFHMIAVG

-1195 LLVYTYCQRYQQ
+1195 LLVYSYCQRYQQ

-1273 FTDVNTYDDY
+1273 FADLNTYDDY

>member
-1 MGRKA
+1 MGSVQRSFAVGSYRRRADMMDVCISSCYGVIDQSSLPWSVAGKVGGVELWRYKA
-6 GSCWWQMPSA
+6 LGGAAAGGAARLSKPEKSHGFGPAAASDGSLSLQP
-16 PLSLPGPVSSVLSPA
+16 PLSLSPYPNSVSSDLYSSSCPASPPSSVPAFLSLSPT
-31 EAHGSTP
+31 SLRRVPPLNTP
-38 GPPPAP
+38 LFSKSLQN
-44 PAAAALSG
+44 PAACSII
-52 DLWAGHRGS
+52 R
-61 RVTLPKNRAPTHLTH
+61 
-76 RIHTC
+76 
-81 THSEAEKPVNE
+81 
-92 QLIHQKFRVNLKT
+92 FRVEFVEQ
-105 RIEIEPWIR
+105 IENSDREMEPWIF
-114 RFRAEGTVD
+114 RFKAEGTVD

-136 IVGARPKKG
+136 IVGARNH
-145 FLLFIKIELI
+145 LFRLNLEDLTLI
-155 TSPNLL
+155 
-161 ELHPGLNRDASVS
+161 
-174 SHSPKT
+174 
-180 CSQKPSLQ
+180 
-188 AASGGPLIDTDL
+188 
-200 VNLRPLHLLC
+200 
-210 YVKLKQEA
+210 QEA
-218 EWHCDKF
+218 EWRCDEF

-249 NGERL
+249 NGNRL

-336 SKWLNGTV
+336 SKWLN
-344 GGGLGWG
+344 
-351 WVEAEPNFVSSY
+351 EPNFVSSY
-363 DIGNFTYFFFR
+363 DIANFTYFFFR

-387 SRAAR
+387 SRAGR

-420 PGEIPFSYNELQGTF
+420 PGEIPFNYNELQGTF
-435 FLPEL
+435 YLPEL

-467 TQVFSGPF
+467 SQVFNGPF

-497 GTIDYGSYVNLT
+497 GTIDSGTYVNLT

-515 AQKFILMHEVIQPIV
+515 AQKFLLMHEVVQPVV

-542 SHVAVDVVQGKDML
+542 THVAVDVVQGKDML
-556 YHIIYLATGARGYYY
+556 FHIIYLAT
-571 HMQDY
+571 DY
-576 GTIKKV
+576 GTIRKV
-582 LSPLNQTTGSCLLD
+582 LSPLNQSTGSCLLE
-596 EIELFPPRRRQPIL
+596 EIELFPPRKRQPIR

-619 ELFVGVRDQVIKIP
+619 ELYVGVRDQVIKIP
-633 LIRCNFHK
+633 LKRCSYHK
-641 TRDACVGA
+641 SREACVGA
-649 RDPYCGWDLVLK
+649 RDPYCGWDLLLK
-661 KCTMLEDSVSMS
+661 KCTTLEESVRMS
-673 QWEQSITRCPVRN
+673 QWEQSITKCPIRN
-686 VTVDGHFGPWS
+686 VTIDGGFGAWS
-697 SWRSCSHSDGGSV
+697 GWSTCSHNDGGSA
-710 GSCQCRTRACNNPSP
+710 GSCLCRTRACDSPAP

-730 QCQGTSVEVANCSR
+730 QCHGISVEVANCSR
-744 NGAWTPWTAWAPCS
+744 NGAWTPWTVWSPCS

-803 IYWSAWSP
+803 VYWSAWSA

-817 PCGGGIQ
+817 PCGGGVQ

-830 ENGNECPG
+830 ENGNDCPG
-838 CSVVDANDG
+838 CG
-847 EAQVADSLDFPACAT
+847 
-862 PAVLVK
+862 
-868 AIAHCGFKLSLTH
+868 
-881 MTGMCFT
+881 
-888 SAVCVLAET
+888 
-897 NVAVTT
+897 
-903 CYPPQEYQSCNTLP
+903 QEYQSCNTLP

-948 TCKARVAEPGLLEV
+948 TCKARIPDPSLLEV

-981 TDAQEVSSNCPCVS
+981 TDGEV
-995 DLLRSGRITGLTV
+995 LRLGRISGHTV

-1013 AWSSWS
+1013 SWGS
-1019 QCSRD
+1019 WTQCSRD
-1024 CSSGIRSRKR
+1024 CSRGIRSRKR
-1034 TCTNPKP
+1034 ACSNPEP
-1041 KYGGTSCLGPAQEY
+1041 KHGGQTCLGPPQEY
-1055 QECNTTPCPVDGS
+1055 QECNVTPCP
-1068 WSCWSPWSK
+1068 
-1077 CSVTCGGGHYI
+1077 
-1088 RTRTCSNPPPA
+1088 
-1099 YGGDICLGLHT
+1099 
-1110 EEALCNT
+1110 
-1117 QPCPESWSDWSEWS
+1117 
-1131 HCDSSGV
+1131 
-1138 QVRLRHCDVLFPTG
+1138 
-1152 NQCAGN
+1152 
-1158 TSESRACLT
+1158 
-1167 DSNYIPDFN
+1167 DFN
-1176 VFHMIAVG
+1176 LFHMIAVG
-1184 LSSSILGCLVT
+1184 LSSSVLGCLVT
-1195 LLVYTYCQRYQQ
+1195 LLVYSYCQRYQQ

-1241 AIKAFNKNNLI
+1241 AIKALNKNNLI

-1273 FTDVNTYDDY
+1273 FADLNTYDDY

>member
-1 MGRKA
+1 MAPPPVGR
-6 GSCWWQMPSA
+6 
-16 PLSLPGPVSSVLSPA
+16 LSLSRHAVLLL
-31 EAHGSTP
+31 HCM
-38 GPPPAP
+38 
-44 PAAAALSG
+44 LV
-52 DLWAGHRGS
+52 LWAGGVVGRRGP
-61 RVTLPKNRAPTHLTH
+61 VLLPESPCHWAEHPL
-76 RIHTC
+76 ISHTDM
-81 THSEAEKPVNE
+81 
-92 QLIHQKFRVNLKT
+92 
-105 RIEIEPWIR
+105 EPWIH

-130 PGQNEL
+130 PSQNEL
-136 IVGARPKKG
+136 IVGARNH
-145 FLLFIKIELI
+145 LFRLNLEDLSLI
-155 TSPNLL
+155 
-161 ELHPGLNRDASVS
+161 
-174 SHSPKT
+174 
-180 CSQKPSLQ
+180 
-188 AASGGPLIDTDL
+188 
-200 VNLRPLHLLC
+200 
-210 YVKLKQEA
+210 QEA
-218 EWHCDKF
+218 EWHCDEF

-249 NGERL
+249 NGDRL

-336 SKWLNGTV
+336 SKWLN
-344 GGGLGWG
+344 
-351 WVEAEPNFVSSY
+351 EPNFVSSY

-420 PGEIPFSYNELQGTF
+420 PGEIPFNYNELQGTF
-435 FLPEL
+435 YLPEL

-467 TQVFSGPF
+467 TQVFGGPF

-515 AQKFILMHEVIQPIV
+515 AQKFLLMNEVVQPV
-530 PVPYFMEDNVRF
+530 QPVPYFMEDNIRF

-556 YHIIYLATGARGYYY
+556 FHIIYLAT
-571 HMQDY
+571 DY
-576 GTIKKV
+576 GTIRKV
-582 LSPLNQTTGSCLLD
+582 LSPLNQSMGSCLLD
-596 EIELFPPRRRQPIL
+596 EIELFPPRRRQPIR
-610 SLLILHSRS
+610 SLLILHSSS
-619 ELFVGVRDQVIKIP
+619 ELYVGVRDQVIKIP
-633 LIRCNFHK
+633 LMRCNFHK
-641 TRDACVGA
+641 TREACVGA
-649 RDPYCGWDLVLK
+649 RDPYCGWDLVLR
-661 KCTMLEDSVSMS
+661 KCATLEESVSMS
-673 QWEQSITRCPVRN
+673 QWEQSITKCPVRN
-686 VTVDGHFGPWS
+686 VTVDGGFGSWS
-697 SWRSCSHSDGGSV
+697 GWGGCSNTDGGSA
-710 GSCQCRTRACNNPSP
+710 GSCLCRTRACDNPTP

-730 QCQGTSVEVANCSR
+730 SCHGLNVEVANCSR
-744 NGAWTPWTAWAPCS
+744 NGAWTPWTLWAPCS

-803 IYWSAWSP
+803 VYWSAWSA

-838 CSVVDANDG
+838 CA
-847 EAQVADSLDFPACAT
+847 
-862 PAVLVK
+862 
-868 AIAHCGFKLSLTH
+868 
-881 MTGMCFT
+881 
-888 SAVCVLAET
+888 
-897 NVAVTT
+897 
-903 CYPPQEYQSCNTLP
+903 QEYQSCNTLP

-948 TCKARVAEPGLLEV
+948 TCKARVPDPALLEV

-981 TDAQEVSSNCPCVS
+981 TDGE
-995 DLLRSGRITGLTV
+995 LLLSGKISGHTV
-1008 NGGWS
+1008 NGGWTS
-1013 AWSSWS
+1013 WSSWS

-1024 CSSGIRSRKR
+1024 CSRGIRSRKR
-1034 TCTNPKP
+1034 TCTSPEP
-1041 KYGGTSCLGPAQEY
+1041 RHGGQTCLGAAQEY
-1055 QECNTTPCPVDGS
+1055 QECNVTPCPVDGS
-1068 WSCWSPWSK
+1068 WSCWSGWSK
-1077 CSVTCGGGHYI
+1077 CSVTCGGGHYM
-1088 RTRTCSNPPPA
+1088 RTRTCNNPPPA

-1117 QPCPESWSDWSEWS
+1117 QSCPESWSNWSEWS
-1131 HCDSSGV
+1131 QCDSAGSQLRV
-1138 QVRLRHCDVLFPTG
+1138 RHCDILFPTG
-1152 NQCAGN
+1152 NQCSGN
-1158 TSESRACLT
+1158 HTETRACPP
-1167 DSNYIPDFN
+1167 DSNFIPEVSIARSSQEERRCGDFN
-1176 VFHMIAVG
+1176 LFHMIAVG
-1184 LSSSILGCLVT
+1184 LSSSIMGCLVT

-1241 AIKAFNKNNLI
+1241 AIKPDVSVLLTLDEPGMRQPLSANMAVSMRG
-1252 LEERNKYFNP
+1252 LEIFY
-1262 QLAGKT
+1262 
-1268 YTNAY
+1268 
-1273 FTDVNTYDDY
+1273 

>member
-1 MGRKA
+1 LLRYGKI
-6 GSCWWQMPSA
+6 SLQSSLECPILLVSA
-16 PLSLPGPVSSVLSPA
+16 FLHQCTLSHHGLTCLIFSVA
-31 EAHGSTP
+31 
-38 GPPPAP
+38 
-44 PAAAALSG
+44 
-52 DLWAGHRGS
+52 
-61 RVTLPKNRAPTHLTH
+61 
-76 RIHTC
+76 
-81 THSEAEKPVNE
+81 
-92 QLIHQKFRVNLKT
+92 
-105 RIEIEPWIR
+105 EIEPWIR

-136 IVGARPKKG
+136 IVGQCYCLRYL
-145 FLLFIKIELI
+145 FLCL
-155 TSPNLL
+155 
-161 ELHPGLNRDASVS
+161 SV
-174 SHSPKT
+174 
-180 CSQKPSLQ
+180 
-188 AASGGPLIDTDL
+188 
-200 VNLRPLHLLC
+200 
-210 YVKLKQEA
+210 QEA
-218 EWHCDKF
+218 EWHCDEF

-249 NGERL
+249 NGDRL

-267 NRTLTNLTEIHDQ
+267 NRTVSRTHW

-336 SKWLNGTV
+336 SKWLN
-344 GGGLGWG
+344 
-351 WVEAEPNFVSSY
+351 EPNFVSSY

-420 PGEIPFSYNELQGTF
+420 PGEIPFTYNELQGTF

-556 YHIIYLATGARGYYY
+556 YHIIYLAT
-571 HMQDY
+571 DY

-641 TRDACVGA
+641 TREACVGA

-661 KCTMLEDSVSMS
+661 KCTMLEESVSMS
-673 QWEQSITRCPVRN
+673 QWEQSITQCPVRN

-838 CSVVDANDG
+838 CSV
-847 EAQVADSLDFPACAT
+847 
-862 PAVLVK
+862 
-868 AIAHCGFKLSLTH
+868 
-881 MTGMCFT
+881 
-888 SAVCVLAET
+888 
-897 NVAVTT
+897 
-903 CYPPQEYQSCNTLP
+903 EYQSCNTLP

-981 TDAQEVSSNCPCVS
+981 TDG

-1158 TSESRACLT
+1158 SSESRACLIE
-1167 DSNYIPDFN
+1167 SNYIPEISVAHSSHEDRQCGDFN

-1241 AIKAFNKNNLI
+1241 AIKVS
-1252 LEERNKYFNP
+1252 NP
-1262 QLAGKT
+1262 
-1268 YTNAY
+1268 
-1273 FTDVNTYDDY
+1273 FTLHVSSFYM

>member
-1 MGRKA
+1 
-6 GSCWWQMPSA
+6 
-16 PLSLPGPVSSVLSPA
+16 
-31 EAHGSTP
+31 
-38 GPPPAP
+38 
-44 PAAAALSG
+44 
-52 DLWAGHRGS
+52 
-61 RVTLPKNRAPTHLTH
+61 
-76 RIHTC
+76 
-81 THSEAEKPVNE
+81 
-92 QLIHQKFRVNLKT
+92 
-105 RIEIEPWIR
+105 
-114 RFRAEGTVD
+114 GTVD

-136 IVGARPKKG
+136 IVGASPQLP
-145 FLLFIKIELI
+145 LLMFPCL
-155 TSPNLL
+155 
-161 ELHPGLNRDASVS
+161 
-174 SHSPKT
+174 
-180 CSQKPSLQ
+180 SL
-188 AASGGPLIDTDL
+188 
-200 VNLRPLHLLC
+200 
-210 YVKLKQEA
+210 QEA
-218 EWHCDKF
+218 EWHCDEF

-249 NGERL
+249 NGDRL

-336 SKWLNGTV
+336 SKWLN
-344 GGGLGWG
+344 
-351 WVEAEPNFVSSY
+351 EPNFVSSY

-556 YHIIYLATGARGYYY
+556 YHIIYLAT
-571 HMQDY
+571 DY

-641 TRDACVGA
+641 SREACVGA

-661 KCTMLEDSVSMS
+661 KCVMLEDSVSMS
-673 QWEQSITRCPVRN
+673 QWEQSITKCPVRN

-697 SWRSCSHSDGGSV
+697 SWRPCSHSDGGSV
-710 GSCQCRTRACNNPSP
+710 GLCQCRTRACNSPSP

-744 NGAWTPWTAWAPCS
+744 EGGWVCWVLSTPKPLGVESPLPLFDLTLLVS
-758 TSCGIGF
+758 F
-765 QVRQRSCSNPTPRHG
+765 
-780 GRVCVGQNR
+780 
-789 EERYCNEHLPCPPH
+789 RYCNEHLPCPPH

-838 CSVVDANDG
+838 CSV
-847 EAQVADSLDFPACAT
+847 
-862 PAVLVK
+862 
-868 AIAHCGFKLSLTH
+868 
-881 MTGMCFT
+881 
-888 SAVCVLAET
+888 
-897 NVAVTT
+897 
-903 CYPPQEYQSCNTLP
+903 EYQSCNTLP

-981 TDAQEVSSNCPCVS
+981 TDG

-1131 HCDSSGV
+1131 HCDSAGV

-1158 TSESRACLT
+1158 SSESRACLS
-1167 DSNYIPDFN
+1167 DSNYIPEISVAHSSHEDRHCGGNYFN

-1241 AIKAFNKNNLI
+1241 AIKVSESCVLLEDVDDLAVGTVLSGGI
-1252 LEERNKYFNP
+1252 LADKLCDFQTRANP
-1262 QLAGKT
+1262 KQALFLSREC
-1268 YTNAY
+1268 YY
-1273 FTDVNTYDDY
+1273 CF